1 MGFGYVFLGYLISFV
16 IYATVE
22 ALSLGGLALLVGY
35 GIMLSGLWV
44 LAHYQSAFSWAK
56 YLLFPLLGTALY
68 DCLISFGELFAF
80 DLGVLT
86 GEIARAAYTWV
97 TFLLLM
103 LFQLALLFGI
113 RMIAKDVGLKQI
125 EIKALRNAIF
135 VGIYGI
141 LYALAQCLPRDSVKG
156 YLALPLVLLQLL
168 YVILNLVLLVNC
180 AKDICPAGEE
190 DLPPKRSRFA
200 ILNRIS
206 DTFER
211 NRQKA
216 IDRTL
221 QETEDKLRERRES
234 REKKKIQHS
243 KHKK

>member
-1 MGFGYVFLGYLISFV
+1 MGFGYVFLGYLIAFV
-16 IYATVE
+16 IYATVD

-44 LAHYQSAFSWAK
+44 LSYYQKAFAWAK
-56 YLLFPLLGTALY
+56 YLLFPLLATALY
-68 DCLISFGELFAF
+68 DCLVSFAELFAW
-80 DLGVLT
+80 DLGGLT
-86 GEIARAAYTWV
+86 GEAAKTVYTWI

-113 RMIAKDVGLKQI
+113 RVIAKDVGLKQI
-125 EIKALRNAIF
+125 QIKALRNAVF
-135 VGIYGI
+135 VGLYGI
-141 LYALAQCLPRDSVKG
+141 LYALAQSLPEDSIKG
-156 YLALPLVLLQLL
+156 YLTLPVVLLQLT
-168 YVILNLVLLVNC
+168 YVIFNLLLLVNC

-211 NRQKA
+211 NRQRA

-221 QETEDKLRERRES
+221 KETEDKLRERRES

-243 KHKK
+243 KRKK